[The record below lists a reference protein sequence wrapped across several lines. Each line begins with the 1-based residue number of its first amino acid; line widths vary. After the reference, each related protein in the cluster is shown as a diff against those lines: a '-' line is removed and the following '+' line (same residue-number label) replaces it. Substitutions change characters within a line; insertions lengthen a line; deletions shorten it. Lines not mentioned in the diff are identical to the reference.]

1 MSETL
6 VFGNSGN
13 TESRTGLS
21 IIHILNPETDSLLK
35 SEDRDNTSDL
45 IESYKAVI
53 RQQAIELQIER
64 KKNRNT
70 VFCRTPNDLDHVTGL
85 QTRDANANTVV
96 DLKLQLA
103 NLNSTIEGLV
113 CKNTMSAEKITK
125 LEMEKCTSERTL
137 NETIGN
143 INYELNVLKSELQT
157 TQSEIECSREIV
169 KKKSAEDKYLMEKN
183 ESLTQDLNNLQKS
196 LEDLKRNYMWSTE
209 EANGVSK
216 DKINGLEHNLNRS
229 TSVQNNLLQ
238 REQDNVAMTDIGVIV
253 KSLERLKRQNTVLD
267 IRIQNSMGP
276 SIRTVD
282 ETESRSTNIVPEQ
295 CDRSALDESFVV
307 TKTLCESALE
317 TYGSLSTDDCF
328 MPKRTKDE
336 TIEELQRRLDGLEKA
351 YMDKERW
358 YQKTIAKL
366 DTEVRNDK
374 EFRTKMYKASMK
386 EKGKIS
392 VLHIMRHNFSDL
404 QIHIR

>member
-1 MSETL
+1 M
-6 VFGNSGN
+6 
-13 TESRTGLS
+13 GLS
-21 IIHILNPETDSLLK
+21 IIHILNPETDSLK
-35 SEDRDNTSDL
+35 SEDCDNTSDL

-64 KKNRNT
+64 EKNRNT
-70 VFCRTPNDLDHVTGL
+70 VICRTPNDLDHVTGL
-85 QTRDANANTVV
+85 ETSDTNADTVV
-96 DLKLQLA
+96 DLKLQLD
-103 NLNSTIEGLV
+103 NLNSTIEGIV
-113 CKNTMSAEKITK
+113 CRNTMSAKKITK
-125 LEMEKCTSERTL
+125 LEMENYTSERTL
-137 NETIGN
+137 NETIEN
-143 INYELNVLKSELQT
+143 INYELNVLKCELHT
-157 TQSEIECSREIV
+157 TQSEIECSREIE

-209 EANGVSK
+209 EANGVTK
-216 DKINGLEHNLNRS
+216 DKINGLEHDLNRS
-229 TSVQNNLLQ
+229 SSVKNNLLQ
-238 REQDNVAMTDIGVIV
+238 REQDNVAITDIGVIV

-267 IRIQNSMGP
+267 IRIQNSIGP
-276 SIRTVD
+276 SIRTVN

-336 TIEELQRRLDGLEKA
+336 RIEELQRRLDGLEKV
-351 YMDKERW
+351 YTEKERW

-366 DTEVRNDK
+366 ETKVRKDK
-374 EFRTKMYKASMK
+374 EFRVKMYEVNIK

-392 VLHIMRHNFSDL
+392 VLHIMRYNLSDL
-404 QIHIR
+404 QIYIR